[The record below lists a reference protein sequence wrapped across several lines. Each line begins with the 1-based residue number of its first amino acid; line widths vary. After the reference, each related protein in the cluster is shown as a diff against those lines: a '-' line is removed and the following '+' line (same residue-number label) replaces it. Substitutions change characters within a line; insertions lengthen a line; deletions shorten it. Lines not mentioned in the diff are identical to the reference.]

1 MIRFFS
7 YNKKPKSFKDYEK
20 VVKEYNRLLDINDP
34 TDQDRA
40 KIIELRELMQEW
52 SAKNPGP
59 DLPPSLLL

>member
-40 KIIELRELMQEW
+40 KILELRDLIHEW
-52 SAKNPGP
+52 NKNNLGP